1 MVLDIIL
8 DTSDMTP
15 TQVLVL
21 SDQRGRRARVDI
33 GGGPGI
39 VSQPSAPGI
48 RSPQAPKRSNL
59 ILETWTLSL
68 DTTLPTQ
75 SPELP
80 SVYKH
85 AIILFRSL
93 YTLARTLPAWGL
105 YRRLTRGRGAGAGGN
120 GRRGLHIGCRM
131 SSHTSGSG
139 EEEDKV
145 EGEIGVSVPITERV
159 GEPVT
164 ETIQF
169 APVVTPIGYAIV
181 LSR

>member
-1 MVLDIIL
+1 
-8 DTSDMTP
+8 MTP

-39 VSQPSAPGI
+39 ASQPTPTGL

-68 DTTLPTQ
+68 DPTVPHQ

-80 SVYKH
+80 SLYKH
-85 AIILFRSL
+85 AIVLFRSL

-131 SSHTSGSG
+131 SSHSATTG
-139 EEEDKV
+139 EEGERV
-145 EGEIGVSVPITERV
+145 EGEIGLTVPITEKV
-159 GEPVT
+159 NEPVT

-169 APVVTPIGYAIV
+169 APVVTPIG
-181 LSR
+181 